1 MNNLLGRLTRR
12 TVLVGTAAS
21 TLFAPSVVRGQ
32 TREIVIGGAA
42 SHKPWVDSIV
52 TPFFE
57 KKYNCRIVYEG
68 TRSLVN
74 LEKMQK
80 NKDRPYLSVVQMDDP
95 VMILAVREN
104 LLERLTPEKIQNLSS
119 IKPDSIHMDGMWA
132 NYLQPW
138 QGIAYNKNALPN
150 GVESWAELWDPRYR
164 GRVILPSLQN
174 TEGLAN
180 LFIAAALETGKTP
193 TDAQKDVDPGFG
205 RLARMKPNL
214 LTIYTQMPQAFNLLE
229 QGEAWMIASALS
241 SFALQRKADGAPI
254 ELAAPKEGIF
264 ASPSGICVVRGA
276 PQQDLAFAYVNE
288 MLGAEIQSKL
298 VAPTFSLP
306 THTAVKPPPGMP
318 SGVAVHPT
326 DWLNVAENRNAWVQ
340 RWDREMAT

>member
-1 MNNLLGRLTRR
+1 MARDRIQQER
-12 TVLVGTAAS
+12 
-21 TLFAPSVVRGQ
+21 PSEWG
-32 TREIVIGGAA
+32 
-42 SHKPWVDSIV
+42 K
-52 TPFFE
+52 
-57 KKYNCRIVYEG
+57 
-68 TRSLVN
+68 
-74 LEKMQK
+74 
-80 NKDRPYLSVVQMDDP
+80 
-95 VMILAVREN
+95 
-104 LLERLTPEKIQNLSS
+104 
-119 IKPDSIHMDGMWA
+119 
-132 NYLQPW
+132 
-138 QGIAYNKNALPN
+138 
-150 GVESWAELWDPRYR
+150 SWAELWDPRYR

-193 TDAQKDVDPGFG
+193 TDAQKDVDPGFR

-306 THTAVKPPPGMP
+306 NSYRCEAAAWYAIRRRRSPYG
-318 SGVAVHPT
+318 
-326 DWLNVAENRNAWVQ
+326 LAERGGK
-340 RWDREMAT
+340 